1 MKGGV
6 RQLYTRR
13 TASST
18 TKGGA
23 DSNDCQLTD
32 KLPATAIVRCYL
44 YVNVKQAGMRPVAQ

>member
-18 TKGGA
+18 TKGGD